1 MQDDTSTGLATQER
15 LDRLRLARSEN
26 VGPVTFRQLLG
37 RYGSAGQALAAL
49 PDLAARGGRKRPLRI
64 NSIEAAERE
73 CEALQRLG
81 GRHLFYGEPDY
92 PTPLAALDDAP
103 PALSILGD
111 ASLLARDTVAVV
123 GARNA
128 STNGRNFARTIAADL
143 AEADFL
149 VASGMARGIDAAA
162 HAGALEHGTV
172 AVLAGGVDVIYPKEN
187 SALYANIVAQGL
199 VISELPCGVQPRAQ
213 HFPRRN
219 RIISGLALGIVVVE
233 AALRSGSLITARLAG
248 EQGREVFAVPGSPQ
262 DPRCRGANDLIRK
275 GAKLTE
281 SAHDVITELSAMRGA
296 RLAGRR
302 GSIFEAGALPIP
314 EPASAAPAT
323 PASETASTRILETL
337 GPTPLA
343 VDEIVRDTGFTPSE
357 VWNILLDLELA
368 GRLER
373 QPGNLVALIS

>member
-1 MQDDTSTGLATQER
+1 M
-15 LDRLRLARSEN
+15 
-26 VGPVTFRQLLG
+26 
-37 RYGSAGQALAAL
+37 
-49 PDLAARGGRKRPLRI
+49 
-64 NSIEAAERE
+64 
-73 CEALQRLG
+73 
-81 GRHLFYGEPDY
+81 
-92 PTPLAALDDAP
+92 
-103 PALSILGD
+103 
-111 ASLLARDTVAVV
+111 
-123 GARNA
+123 
-128 STNGRNFARTIAADL
+128 
-143 AEADFL
+143 
-149 VASGMARGIDAAA
+149 
-162 HAGALEHGTV
+162 
-172 AVLAGGVDVIYPKEN
+172 
-187 SALYANIVAQGL
+187 
-199 VISELPCGVQPRAQ
+199 QPRAQ

-302 GSIFEAGALPIP
+302 GSVFETDALPLP
-314 EPASAAPAT
+314 DPASATAYT
-323 PASETASTRILETL
+323 GETASTRILETL

>member
-1 MQDDTSTGLATQER
+1 MQDDISTGLAPQER

-49 PDLAARGGRKRPLRI
+49 PDLAARGGRKWPLRI
-64 NSIEAAERE
+64 CSAEAAERE
-73 CEALQRLG
+73 CETLHRLG
-81 GRHLFYGEPDY
+81 GRHLLYGEPSY

-103 PALSILGD
+103 AALSILGN
-111 ASLLARDTVAVV
+111 ASLLTRDAVAVV

-128 STNGRNFARTIAADL
+128 STNGRKFARTIAADL
-143 AEADFL
+143 AKAELL
-149 VASGMARGIDAAA
+149 VVSGMARGIDAAA

-187 SALYANIVAQGL
+187 SALYANIIARGL
-199 VISELPCGVQPRAQ
+199 AISELPCGVQPRAQ

-281 SAHDVITELSAMRGA
+281 SAHDVISELSAMRSAG
-296 RLAGRR
+296 LAQRR
-302 GSIFEAGALPIP
+302 SAIYTTDALPLP
-314 EPASAAPAT
+314 EPTTAVRAT
-323 PASETASTRILETL
+323 ETASRQVLNIL

-343 VDEIVRDTGFTPSE
+343 VDDIIRDTGFTPTM